1 MVLAS
6 SCSLHNSFLFCWE
19 YFGGGEVVVDF
30 FGEHEGDEFIVCGKA
45 GDGAVVFGVVGWSV
59 LVYQSGRSGG

>member
-6 SCSLHNSFLFCWE
+6 SRSLHDSFLFWWE

-30 FGEHEGDEFIVCGKA
+30 VGEHEGDGFIVCGKA
-45 GDGAVVFGVVGWSV
+45 GDGAVAFGVVGWSV
-59 LVYQSGRSGG
+59 FVY